1 MTIEELT
8 ALPGRLAALEA
19 EIKALKVAAAGNVK
33 SVYTVKEAAEYM
45 ATSTQTVYEWV
56 RTGRLPSFKLSRDS
70 KSYRI
75 YRRDMDALIEIL
87 KGESA

>member
-45 ATSTQTVYEWV
+45 ATSAQTIREWI
-56 RTGRLPSFKLSRDS
+56 RSGKLPAFKLSRDGKTLRMYS
-70 KSYRI
+70 
-75 YRRDMDALIEIL
+75 RDLDALIEIL

>member
-1 MTIEELT
+1 MTLEDLA
-8 ALPGRLAALEA
+8 ALPARIEALEA
-19 EIKALKVAAAGNVK
+19 EIRKLKAQRNETGKT
-33 SVYTVKEAAEYM
+33 VYTVKEAAEYM